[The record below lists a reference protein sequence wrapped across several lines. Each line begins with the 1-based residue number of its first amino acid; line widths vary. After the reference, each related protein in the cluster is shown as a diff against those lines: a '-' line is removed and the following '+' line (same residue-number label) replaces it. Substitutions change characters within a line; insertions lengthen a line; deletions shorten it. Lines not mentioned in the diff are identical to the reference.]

1 MARDAFRVESHDEG
15 RRLDRILRLRW
26 PEIPLG
32 TLARALR
39 TGEVRV
45 DGKKRAGG
53 DPVIAGETIT
63 APWPPPGPYPEREGK
78 ALPLEILWEAPE
90 LWVVNKPAGL
100 LTQPG
105 RDAPDSV
112 AARAWAREKGGGAF
126 RPTPVHRLD
135 RNTSGVL
142 LVARSGVGLRA
153 LQEAWRLGRVEKT
166 YWAVLWTGDEK
177 IPEGA
182 TVDFPL
188 RKDPSTNTVTVAPDG
203 AFSRTIFRTLIRR
216 PPLALV
222 ALDLETGR
230 PHQARV
236 HAAAWGYPVWGDRKY
251 GVITPL
257 SGTGAPPR
265 PLLHARELGLPSLP
279 APLEGLSERTFVAPV
294 PEDFVHFFGTLD
306 DAPRRVAKYT
316 Q

>member
-1 MARDAFRVESHDEG
+1 MS
-15 RRLDRILRLRW
+15 DRIDL
-26 PEIPLG
+26 
-32 TLARALR
+32 
-39 TGEVRV
+39 
-45 DGKKRAGG
+45 
-53 DPVIAGETIT
+53 
-63 APWPPPGPYPEREGK
+63 PP
-78 ALPLEILWEAPE
+78 
-90 LWVVNKPAGL
+90 
-100 LTQPG
+100 
-105 RDAPDSV
+105 APDSV
-112 AARAWAREKGGGAF
+112 AARAWAREEGGGAF

-236 HAAAWGYPVWGDRKY
+236 HAAEATLSRAEDRARDAIMRRVYKASSEPDLAAQQQQ
-251 GVITPL
+251 VQ
-257 SGTGAPPR
+257 SGQQATFAK
-265 PLLHARELGLPSLP
+265 AR
-279 APLEGLSERTFVAPV
+279 AACLEGK
-294 PEDFVHFFGTLD
+294 G
-306 DAPRRVAKYT
+306 YT
-316 Q
+316 VK